1 MFKLD
6 IINSFFNILSIRKE
20 LDSFIKNTGIMKD
33 YTVVGEL
40 KINTVLLDKLYQPT
54 LAFSTG

>member
-6 IINSFFNILSIRKE
+6 IINSFFYILSIRKE

>member
-6 IINSFFNILSIRKE
+6 IINSFFYILSIRKE

-54 LAFSTG
+54 LVFSTG